1 MANCGCRSI
10 LLDYNEIIRS
20 GNVYS
25 PGIRMGGMIG
35 GVIGPVKSGRGSMLA
50 AHDLSG
56 FAAHD
61 LSGLCFTCIGGEHE
75 ADGVATG
82 DPDETISGSV

>member
-1 MANCGCRSI
+1 
-10 LLDYNEIIRS
+10 
-20 GNVYS
+20 
-25 PGIRMGGMIG
+25 
-35 GVIGPVKSGRGSMLA
+35 LA
-50 AHDLSG
+50 AHDMSG
-56 FAAHD
+56 FVAHD

>member
-1 MANCGCRSI
+1 MKI
-10 LLDYNEIIRS
+10 LVAIK
-20 GNVYS
+20 
-25 PGIRMGGMIG
+25 
-35 GVIGPVKSGRGSMLA
+35 PVPNPVLA
-50 AHDLSG
+50 AHDMSG
-56 FAAHD
+56 FVAHD